1 MYLAAVLLEE
11 WRFTDTEIITKTPSS
26 AMLCRRRGKQN
37 QADAVYLVVTLV
49 RLRVVCT
56 EIGSQ

>member
-1 MYLAAVLLEE
+1 MLEE